1 MYVYR
6 LLAVI
11 NTKLPEIGEL
21 LLKRVIFQFR
31 RAYKRRDKIV
41 ATALVRFIA
50 HLVNQQV
57 SYRGRTN
64 DHDDPATTL
73 VMVMILFT
81 CVMAVST
88 GGT

>member
-1 MYVYR
+1 MR
-6 LLAVI
+6 LLSWWLLDGLCSLIAVV

-21 LLKRVIFQFR
+21 LLKRVIFTFR

-57 SYRGRTN
+57 SCTVRLER
-64 DHDDPATTL
+64 
-73 VMVMILFT
+73 M
-81 CVMAVST
+81 
-88 GGT
+88 GT